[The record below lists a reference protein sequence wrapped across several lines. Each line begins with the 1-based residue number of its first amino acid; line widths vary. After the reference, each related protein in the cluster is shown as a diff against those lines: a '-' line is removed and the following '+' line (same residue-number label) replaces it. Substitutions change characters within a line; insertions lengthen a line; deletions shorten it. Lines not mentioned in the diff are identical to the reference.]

1 MRWLEH
7 QWSEAFFLA
16 FFHASEP
23 LIEWISQLLV
33 KTQQLGR
40 ATDKAAVFAFICKL
54 VLKKKKREREG
65 KERKLIPVIWVD
77 ILKSNAGHCSAG
89 MLGGLGAVGIG
100 QRRTE
105 QREASQQT
113 AKPLFI
119 PSPVSTSFFLL
130 IFSPSSSSPP
140 LFRSCVMADSSDPSG
155 TRPWKCLM
163 PPFVRILAAFSLALL
178 QVLVG

>member
-40 ATDKAAVFAFICKL
+40 ATDKAAVFAFIYKL
-54 VLKKKKREREG
+54 VLKKKKKREREG

-89 MLGGLGAVGIG
+89 MLGGLG
-100 QRRTE
+100 
-105 QREASQQT
+105 REGRSREKQVNRLLNPFLSLPLSAHLFFFLFFPPPLLLLLFSDHAWWQT
-113 AKPLFI
+113 ALIHLAQDPESAWCHRLCESLLPFH
-119 PSPVSTSFFLL
+119 SRSF
-130 IFSPSSSSPP
+130 
-140 LFRSCVMADSSDPSG
+140 R
-155 TRPWKCLM
+155 CL
-163 PPFVRILAAFSLALL
+163 
-178 QVLVG
+178 